1 MCKHTHR
8 LVTRV
13 RVVYYF
19 LSKFLSSIINNVP
32 PIFVGGVWCLAYA
45 KFCFHKYLLEVHLFH
60 KLNWLF
66 GFKASSVQRGYPI
79 LSVLAF
85 LLVLCVFRGGRRF
98 LIGSRVQGLKFK
110 YSRGKGLRFK
120 VQKFKESSELLN
132 YAPRTLNFFTT
143 SQLNNFTT

>member
-1 MCKHTHR
+1 M
-8 LVTRV
+8 
-13 RVVYYF
+13 
-19 LSKFLSSIINNVP
+19 
-32 PIFVGGVWCLAYA
+32 AYA
-45 KFCFHKYLLEVHLFH
+45 KFCFHKYLLEVRLFH

-66 GFKASSVQRGYPI
+66 GFRASSVQRGYPI

-85 LLVLCVFRGGRRF
+85 LLVLCVLRGGRRF
-98 LIGSRVQGLKFK
+98 LISSRVQGLKFK

-143 SQLNNFTT
+143 SPLAISQPTTSN